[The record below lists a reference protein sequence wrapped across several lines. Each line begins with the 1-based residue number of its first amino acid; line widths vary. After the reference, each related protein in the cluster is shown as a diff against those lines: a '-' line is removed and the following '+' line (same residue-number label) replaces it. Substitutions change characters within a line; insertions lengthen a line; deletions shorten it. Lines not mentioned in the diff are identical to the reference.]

1 LWKKFQRK
9 MLGTDLSG
17 WFSGGDLRARPADL
31 GYFIGYRIAQSYYEH
46 AADRRRAIRD
56 ILRISDPEDFPDRS
70 RYAER
75 FADRG

>member
-1 LWKKFQRK
+1 

-46 AADRRRAIRD
+46 ATDKRRGIRD
-56 ILRISDPEDFPDRS
+56 ILRLGRW
-70 RYAER
+70 RR
-75 FADRG
+75 